1 MHLHEKLGLIRL
13 LRGLTQEEMADKL
26 SMSTTGYAKI
36 ERGETQLKVP
46 RLEKIVG
53 ALEMELKDFLSF
65 DEKILFTASFHDESH
80 QNNYVNSAKEM
91 VHELEILRLTVKQ
104 KDKEIHLLSEQIKL
118 LIEQVNQLKEL
129 IKLKNK

>member
-1 MHLHEKLGLIRL
+1 
-13 LRGLTQEEMADKL
+13 MADKL